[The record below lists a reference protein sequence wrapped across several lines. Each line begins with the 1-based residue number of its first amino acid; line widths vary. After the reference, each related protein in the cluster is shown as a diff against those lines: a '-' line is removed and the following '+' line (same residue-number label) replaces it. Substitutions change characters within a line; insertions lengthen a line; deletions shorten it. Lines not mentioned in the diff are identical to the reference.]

1 MYHVDIESAPNWLFN
16 VKAGNASFYM
26 DIKNNGITPPDALL
40 AGLGSC
46 IGVYIRKY
54 AEGSSLDLNKFTV
67 SVEAEL
73 STDSPIRFKAI
84 KVSIDLK
91 GLQLDERRQ
100 KALLEFIKN
109 CPVGNTLRSSP
120 VIQTILV

>member
-1 MYHVDIESAPNWLFN
+1 MYHVDIESGPNWLFN
-16 VKAGNASFYM
+16 VKAGNSTFYM

-54 AEGSSLDLNKFTV
+54 AEGAGLALSKFAL

-73 STDSPIRFKAI
+73 SADPPLRFKVI

-91 GLQLDERRQ
+91 GFPLEERRQ

-109 CPVGNTLRSSP
+109 CPVGNTLKSNP
-120 VIQTILV
+120 LIETTLV

>member
-1 MYHVDIESAPNWLFN
+1 MYRVNIESSPDWTFS
-16 VKAGNASFYM
+16 VKAGNAGFYM
-26 DIKNNGITPPDALL
+26 ETKNNGVTPPDVLL

-54 AEGSSLDLNKFTV
+54 AEGAGLALGRFDIN
-67 SVEAEL
+67 VESEFSQDA
-73 STDSPIRFKAI
+73 PVRFKVI

-91 GLQLDERRQ
+91 GFKLEERRQ

-109 CPVGNTLRSSP
+109 CPVGNTLKSNP
-120 VIQTILV
+120 AIETTLI

>member
-1 MYHVDIESAPNWLFN
+1 MYHVDIESGPNWLFN

-26 DIKNNGITPPDALL
+26 DIKNSGITPPDALL

-54 AEGSSLDLNKFTV
+54 AEGAGLALSKFSV
-67 SVEAEL
+67 GVEAEL
-73 STDSPIRFKAI
+73 STDSPVRFKVI
-84 KVSIDLK
+84 KVSIDLQ
-91 GLQLDERRQ
+91 GFPLDERRQ

-109 CPVGNTLRSSP
+109 CPVGNTLKSNP
-120 VIQTILV
+120 VIETTLI